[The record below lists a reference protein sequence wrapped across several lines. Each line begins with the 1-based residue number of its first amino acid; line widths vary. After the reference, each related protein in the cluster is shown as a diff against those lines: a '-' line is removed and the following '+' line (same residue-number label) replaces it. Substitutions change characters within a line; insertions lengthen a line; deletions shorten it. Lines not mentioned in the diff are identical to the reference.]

1 MLEQYMGHAVE
12 EASDANEAAALLI
25 AAAKGGSSSEAAQFD
40 AVFIDCALPAVN
52 GPKVA
57 KILRLTGKI
66 RFIGPCQLPLIY
78 LAG

>member
-12 EASDANEAAALLI
+12 EASDASEAAALLI